1 MEMPLVELKK
11 LCVYSDNSN
20 GSAVPLVH
28 DIDLD
33 IYPRKITGIVGPSGA
48 GKTTLLKALA
58 LLLHPNRITG
68 RYIYRGKQILP
79 LSNGNILQEIRR
91 ELIFI
96 HQFPVLFKGT
106 VNYNIRYGL
115 KLRNME
121 NDTEYLEQLIASFK
135 LEEILNRN
143 ISSLSGGEK
152 QRVCLLRAMAVKP
165 RLLILDEPTQNL
177 DPANIKNIEKN
188 INRFRDIDHG
198 TVIIVTHNLFQARR
212 ITDRTAILVNG
223 RIIEINDTKSIFKS
237 PEKQETADFL
247 SGKTIF

>member
-33 IYPRKITGIVGPSGA
+33 IYPRIITGIVGPSGA

-106 VNYNIRYGL
+106 VKYNIHYGL
-115 KLRNME
+115 KIRKKYP
-121 NDTEYLEQLIASFK
+121 DAEYLEQLISSFK
-135 LEEILNRN
+135 LTDLLDRD

-152 QRVCLLRAMAVKP
+152 QRVCLLRAMAIKP
-165 RLLILDEPTQNL
+165 RVLILDEPTQNL

-188 INRFRDIDHG
+188 IKRFRDIEGG
-198 TVIIVTHNLFQARR
+198 TVIVVTHNLFQTRR
-212 ITDRTAILVNG
+212 LTDRSAILING
-223 RIIEINDTKSIFKS
+223 KIIEVGETNNIFKS
-237 PEKQETADFL
+237 PKNQQTTDFL
-247 SGKTIF
+247 SGKIVF